1 MTAPITQQQALH
13 RDQLAAGDQAR
24 FFATP
29 RFPGLDCLTASFRR
43 HAYPLHTHDT
53 YTIGNVEAGIETWI
67 SRGARHYAG
76 PGWLALTNPL
86 DAHDGAPHGDGYA
99 YRMSYPSLDL
109 VLEIAGGLS
118 GRRITAPPVF
128 KSAAVHDPVGARLFA
143 EAHRLLES
151 GADAFAGEERLH
163 RAYAFL
169 LARHAGVESAALG
182 REPGPVARVRAAIEE
197 RFAESL
203 HLPELAA
210 IARLSLHHLIRVFR
224 AEVGLTPHAY
234 LVDVRVRRAQ
244 ALLKRGD
251 SPADAAASVGFA
263 DQAHLT
269 RAFKAR
275 LGVSPGAYR
284 RAHLDA

>member
-1 MTAPITQQQALH
+1 MTAPISQQQAV
-13 RDQLAAGDQAR
+13 RAIPLADGDQAR

-43 HAYPLHTHDT
+43 HAYPLHSHDT
-53 YTIGNVEAGIETWI
+53 YTIGNVEAGIETWT

-86 DAHDGAPHGDGYA
+86 DVHDGAPHGAGYA

-109 VLEIAGGLS
+109 IQDIAAGLS
-118 GRRITAPPVF
+118 GRRLGAPVF
-128 KSAAVHDPVGARLFA
+128 KQAAVNDPLGAYLFA
-143 EAHRLLES
+143 EAHRLLEC
-151 GADAFAGEERLH
+151 GADALAGEERLH
-163 RAYAFL
+163 RAYAHL
-169 LARHAGVESAALG
+169 LTRHAGIEAAPLG
-182 REPGPVARVRAAIEE
+182 REPGPVVRVRDAIEQ

-203 HLPELAA
+203 HLSELAA

-224 AEVGLTPHAY
+224 AEIGLTPHAY

-244 ALLKRGD
+244 GLLKRGT
-251 SPADAAASVGFA
+251 SPADVAALVGFA
-263 DQAHLT
+263 VQAHLT